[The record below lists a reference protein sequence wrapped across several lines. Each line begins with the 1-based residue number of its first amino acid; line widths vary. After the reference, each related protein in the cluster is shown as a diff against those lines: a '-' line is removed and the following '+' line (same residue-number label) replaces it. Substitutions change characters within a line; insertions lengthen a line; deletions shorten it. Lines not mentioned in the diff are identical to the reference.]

1 MTSLEKRVDSLE
13 EIMKQLAISQAQLN
27 HSLDRLSKE
36 NKEFKDNMDRV
47 ITSLSM
53 EMSEFKD
60 EMSEFKDEM
69 SEFKNEMSEFKDKI
83 TKYIEKLDQRTNEM
97 DKKWGDLANSL
108 GIVVEA
114 IIAPG
119 FPDLLTQEFG
129 CESFYKIM
137 VNVEVRKPENR
148 DQIKEFDLI
157 AICNNLIFVNETKP
171 KIKKEYVEEFK
182 KFIESGEF
190 FEYFPEYKGKHL
202 VPVISSLRMKPHEL
216 QLLTKNNIFGVVLK
230 HSSLKVPNYKKV
242 KKHYPFLTT
251 KE

>member
-13 EIMKQLAISQAQLN
+13 SIMKQLAIAQEQLTR
-27 HSLDRLSKE
+27 SIDRLSKE
-36 NKEFKDNMDRV
+36 NKEFKDNMDRT

-53 EMSEFKD
+53 EMSEFKN
-60 EMSEFKDEM
+60 EM

-83 TKYIEKLDQRTNEM
+83 IRYIEKLDHRTDEM

-129 CESFYKIM
+129 CGNSYKIM
-137 VNVEVRKPENR
+137 VNVEVRKSEHR

-171 KIKKEYVEEFK
+171 KIKKAYVEEFK

-202 VPVISSLRMKPHEL
+202 VPVISALRMKPHEL